1 MGLIARSVDFLRSSP
16 KIGREHADR
25 LAAWKRG
32 PRIELTLP
40 HAQVRYVV
48 VDVETTGLDMRRD
61 TAIAIG
67 ALAVSHGVI
76 AFDDGFDVVLRQ
88 ERASADANILI
99 HGIGGQTQLTG
110 ENPAIAT
117 LGFVEFAGRSPL
129 VAFRAEF
136 DRTMLERA
144 VRDTLGVALGLPF
157 IDLALLLPSLFR
169 GTACD
174 SLDDWLAHFSVDGAV
189 RHRALGDA
197 YATARLFLIALA
209 AAELAGIGSAAQLL
223 ATQKAQRWLG
233 TRR

>member
-1 MGLIARSVDFLRSSP
+1 MFGGP
-16 KIGREHADR
+16 KVRRAHADR

-32 PRIELTLP
+32 ACIELSLP
-40 HAQVRYVV
+40 HEEVRYVV

-67 ALAVSHGVI
+67 ALAVSHRMI

-88 ERASADANILI
+88 EHASADANILI
-99 HGIGGQTQLTG
+99 HGIGGQAQLTG
-110 ENPAIAT
+110 ENPALAMLDFI
-117 LGFVEFAGRSPL
+117 EFAGKSPL

-157 IDLALLLPSLFR
+157 IDLALLLPALFR

-174 SLDDWLAHFSVDGAV
+174 SLDDWLAYFGVDGAV

-209 AAELAGIGSAAQLL
+209 AADLAGMGSAAQLL